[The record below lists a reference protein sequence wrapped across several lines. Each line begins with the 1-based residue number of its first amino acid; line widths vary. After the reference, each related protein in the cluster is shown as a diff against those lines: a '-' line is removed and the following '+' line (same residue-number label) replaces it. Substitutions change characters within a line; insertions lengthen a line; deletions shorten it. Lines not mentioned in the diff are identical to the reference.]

1 MLGTSHSNRANNI
14 SFIIRSEVSAKR
26 VAYSFRDV
34 LKATSASRSQLIHWT
49 NTNLILPD
57 IADTAGTGHARRFS
71 FQNLVEVRIAVVL
84 AGFGLRVDGLRFV
97 LGHLRSQLRRR
108 RPMRDD
114 VLVLNGNLRHPKQL
128 WMGTLQEFLVEC
140 RRPMFL
146 AQAGL
151 FVNVGAIVGA
161 LEASTNDRW

>member
-1 MLGTSHSNRANNI
+1 LRTPRALAT
-14 SFIIRSEVSAKR
+14 RVVS
-26 VAYSFRDV
+26 V
-34 LKATSASRSQLIHWT
+34 
-49 NTNLILPD
+49 
-57 IADTAGTGHARRFS
+57 

-97 LGHLRSQLRRR
+97 LAHLRPQLRRR

-114 VLVLNGNLRHPKQL
+114 VLVLNGDLRRPTQL
-128 WMGTLQEFLVEC
+128 WIGAFKEFLDEC

-161 LEASTNDRW
+161 LETSTHDHW